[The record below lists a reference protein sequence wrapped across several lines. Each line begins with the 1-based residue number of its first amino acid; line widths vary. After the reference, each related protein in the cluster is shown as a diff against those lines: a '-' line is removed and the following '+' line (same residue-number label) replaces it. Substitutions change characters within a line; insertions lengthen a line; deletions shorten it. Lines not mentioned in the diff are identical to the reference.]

1 MGINTMNKRTAKRLK
16 AMPGI
21 IMAAAVF
28 TGIMPAG
35 STIADAK
42 PSVKLDGEYHAALG
56 VRTGSG
62 KNIYRMAYYHKKS
75 AGTNKWKHLA
85 IGDYSSE
92 EYQEI
97 KSTFKDV
104 VIKGNGKYTVSL
116 ENADF
121 QGETSFSRMQV
132 STDIPD
138 TGKIK
143 FSDMSVRVN
152 GKELVK
158 YDEPYID
165 KHGDADG
172 NCCLL
177 VINEYREG
185 FESLDGD
192 CVPQGT
198 ENKISITFKVSGFS
212 YNKGEKPKPAETP
225 APKPT
230 KTPEPEKPDNTPE
243 PEETAKVSPAPD
255 ASLRELVVDE
265 ELRPA
270 VIISIIVIAVISV
283 IAITFSVTKRK
294 K

>member
-1 MGINTMNKRTAKRLK
+1 MNKRTAKRLK

-152 GKELVK
+152 GRELVK

-177 VINEYREG
+177 VINEDREG

-255 ASLRELVVDE
+255 ASSRELVVDE

>member
-1 MGINTMNKRTAKRLK
+1 MNKRTAKRLK

-75 AGTNKWKHLA
+75 AGTDKWKHLA

-143 FSDMSVRVN
+143 FSDMSVKVN
-152 GKELVK
+152 GRELVK

-177 VINEYREG
+177 VINEDREG
-185 FESLDGD
+185 FEGLDGD

-255 ASLRELVVDE
+255 ASSRELVVDE

>member
-1 MGINTMNKRTAKRLK
+1 MNKRTAKRLK

-177 VINEYREG
+177 VINEDREG

-255 ASLRELVVDE
+255 ASSRELVVDE

>member
-1 MGINTMNKRTAKRLK
+1 MNKRTAKRLK
-16 AMPGI
+16 AMPAI

-28 TGIMPAG
+28 TGIMAAG
-35 STIADAK
+35 STSADAK

-104 VIKGNGKYTVSL
+104 VIKGNGTYTVSL
-116 ENADF
+116 TNADF

-143 FSDMSVRVN
+143 FSDMSVKIN
-152 GKELVK
+152 GSELVK

-165 KHGDADG
+165 KHKDADG

-177 VINEYREG
+177 VINGDREG
-185 FESLDGD
+185 FDSLDGN

-225 APKPT
+225 VPGPTETPSPEEPEDTPAPK
-230 KTPEPEKPDNTPE
+230 
-243 PEETAKVSPAPD
+243 ETSKVPAAPD
-255 ASLRELVVDE
+255 TSSQKPVVNE
-265 ELRPA
+265 EIRPA
-270 VIISIIVIAVISV
+270 VIISIIVAAVISV
-283 IAITFSVTKRK
+283 IAITFKVTKRK

>member
-1 MGINTMNKRTAKRLK
+1 MNKRTAKRLK
-16 AMPGI
+16 TVPGI
-21 IMAAAVF
+21 VMAAAVF
-28 TGIMPAG
+28 TGIMAAG
-35 STIADAK
+35 SISADAK

-75 AGTNKWKHLA
+75 AGTDKWKHLA

-116 ENADF
+116 SNADF

-143 FSDMSVRVN
+143 FSDMSVKIN
-152 GKELVK
+152 GRELVK

-165 KHGDADG
+165 KHNDADG

-177 VINEYREG
+177 VINEDREG
-185 FESLDGD
+185 FDSLDGN

-198 ENKISITFKVSGFS
+198 ENKISITFTVSGFN
-212 YNKGEKPKPAETP
+212 YKKGEKPKPAVTP
-225 APKPT
+225 SPKPT
-230 KTPEPEKPDNTPE
+230 KTPAPEEPEETPE
-243 PEETAKVSPAPD
+243 PEETSKASAFPD
-255 ASLRELVVDE
+255 TSSQQPVVDE
-265 ELRPA
+265 EIRPV

>member
-1 MGINTMNKRTAKRLK
+1 MNKRTAKRLK

-177 VINEYREG
+177 VINEDREG
-185 FESLDGD
+185 VERLDGD
-192 CVPQGT
+192 CVSQGT
-198 ENKISITFKVSGFS
+198 ESKISITFKVSGFS

-255 ASLRELVVDE
+255 ASSRELVVDE

>member
-152 GKELVK
+152 GRELVK

-177 VINEYREG
+177 VINEDREG

-243 PEETAKVSPAPD
+243 PEETAKVSPAP
-255 ASLRELVVDE
+255 
-265 ELRPA
+265 
-270 VIISIIVIAVISV
+270 
-283 IAITFSVTKRK
+283 
-294 K
+294 

>member
-1 MGINTMNKRTAKRLK
+1 MNKRTAKRLK
-16 AMPGI
+16 AMPAI

-28 TGIMPAG
+28 TGIMAAG
-35 STIADAK
+35 STSADAK

-75 AGTNKWKHLA
+75 AGTDKWKHLA
-85 IGDYSSE
+85 TGDYSSE

-97 KSTFKDV
+97 QSTFKDV

-116 ENADF
+116 TNADF

-143 FSDMSVRVN
+143 FSDMSVKIN
-152 GKELVK
+152 GSELVK

-165 KHGDADG
+165 KHRDADG

-177 VINEYREG
+177 VINGDREG
-185 FESLDGD
+185 FDSLDGN

-198 ENKISITFKVSGFS
+198 ENTISITFKVSGFS
-212 YNKGEKPKPAETP
+212 YNKGEKPKPTETP
-225 APKPT
+225 APTPT
-230 KTPEPEKPDNTPE
+230 KTPAPEEPEDTPE
-243 PEETAKVSPAPD
+243 PKETSKVTPAPD
-255 ASLRELVVDE
+255 TSSQKPVVSE
-265 ELRPA
+265 EIRPA
-270 VIISIIVIAVISV
+270 VIISIIVAAVISV

>member
-1 MGINTMNKRTAKRLK
+1 MNKKTIKRLK

-21 IMAAAVF
+21 VVAAAVF
-28 TGIMPAG
+28 TGIMATG
-35 STIADAK
+35 GTGADAK
-42 PSVKLDGEYHAALG
+42 PSVKLDGEYHASLG

-75 AGTNKWKHLA
+75 AGTEKWKHLA

-92 EYQEI
+92 DYQEI
-97 KSTFKDV
+97 KSSFKDV

-116 ENADF
+116 TNADF

-143 FSDMSVRVN
+143 FSDMSVKIN
-152 GKELVK
+152 GSEIVK

-165 KHGDADG
+165 KHKDADG

-177 VINEYREG
+177 VINNDRED
-185 FESLDGD
+185 FDSLDGN

-212 YNKGEKPKPAETP
+212 YNKGEKPKPAVTP
-225 APKPT
+225 SPKPT
-230 KTPEPEKPDNTPE
+230 ETPVPEKPEDTKE
-243 PEETAKVSPAPD
+243 PEETAKVSPEPGI
-255 ASLRELVVDE
+255 SSEKPVVDE
-265 ELRPA
+265 ELQPV
-270 VIISIIVIAVISV
+270 VIISVIVIAVISV
-283 IAITFSVTKRK
+283 ISITFSVTRRK

>member
-1 MGINTMNKRTAKRLK
+1 MNKRTAKRLK

-152 GKELVK
+152 GRELVK

-177 VINEYREG
+177 VINEDREG

-212 YNKGEKPKPAETP
+212 YTKGEKPKPAEIP

-243 PEETAKVSPAPD
+243 PEETAKVSPASD
-255 ASLRELVVDE
+255 ASSRELVVDE

>member
-1 MGINTMNKRTAKRLK
+1 MNKRTAKRLK

-35 STIADAK
+35 SSIADAK

-152 GKELVK
+152 GRELVK

-177 VINEYREG
+177 VINEGRGG

-255 ASLRELVVDE
+255 ASSQKPVVDE

>member
-1 MGINTMNKRTAKRLK
+1 MNKRTAKRLK

-104 VIKGNGKYTVSL
+104 VIKGNGKYTV
-116 ENADF
+116 
-121 QGETSFSRMQV
+121 
-132 STDIPD
+132 IPD

-152 GKELVK
+152 GRELVK

-177 VINEYREG
+177 VINEDREG

-212 YNKGEKPKPAETP
+212 YTKGEKPKPAETP

-243 PEETAKVSPAPD
+243 PEETAKVSPASD
-255 ASLRELVVDE
+255 ASSRELVVDE